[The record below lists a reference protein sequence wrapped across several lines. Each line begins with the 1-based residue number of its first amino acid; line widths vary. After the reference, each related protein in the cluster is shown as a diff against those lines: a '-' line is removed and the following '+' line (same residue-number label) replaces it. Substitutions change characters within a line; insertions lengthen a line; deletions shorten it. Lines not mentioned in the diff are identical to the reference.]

1 MRPTR
6 LLFRDG
12 IFQSVD
18 VNQLNILMGKNGA
31 GKTRILADLKE
42 LFVEDSAHVYFRTTE
57 SMPWLYQD
65 KTGSYPSTAVRPGQ
79 RLGRTSL
86 RREEFKAEAFFE
98 FEGPLVGSEEL
109 NSSSR
114 HSLEDEPW
122 RLLRD
127 AAANAGFLGDYGIG
141 GKSEWF
147 VKLCAFLNALPQT
160 GSPELRL
167 NSSPD
172 RRKTRNSVAPLKGFL
187 DVSIL
192 NDVGVVRW
200 LAGLLESPVYVN
212 MRNREGY
219 GSLMVRIPRSE
230 IGTFAAAVG
239 TEEMFISAELGAAG
253 EVHGVKDFVV
263 EGFRHSFDLAG
274 DGLSLSDEVDSPF
287 RNLVGGCYQWD
298 SDVLLPIVEIPN
310 NNFFTSSIP
319 ATFVPDSTEQISIN
333 MEKIVLEYAEIVARE
348 ICDRDADPQVNW
360 LYQRGEAAEGFRF
373 ASRKKTWAFETFR
386 IHPAVT
392 IACQVIAA
400 CVNERLPD
408 FITQHYSFSL
418 IPLEPR
424 DWTETGRVKFGL
436 HSKPEYDSAMYGASP
451 DNPVD
456 FGGFFAASEEV
467 VAELF
472 GPKPSTK
479 LIDLEALGAGTRR
492 WVKAVISMVANS
504 ANSLEID
511 ASRLDEEFYRQ
522 FEDTPEVLEDYDSID
537 EVWAKWECFC
547 ESDSGWSLVDF
558 VGLNTRGVLLV
569 DEPEAALH
577 PAGVDSVG
585 RWLENQ
591 AVTFGSVFV
600 ATHNLRI
607 FDTDFPSTS
616 RLMITAPL
624 HEPRKLKRLD
634 EEDEL
639 LTELV
644 EEMGFSPGEVL
655 LLTKYFLM
663 VEGPHDQIVLEGL
676 FGKEF
681 KQASVKIIPL
691 HGLKRAEKS
700 FLDSEL
706 AASLKIPMGLL
717 VDNIRLGER
726 TGESKAID
734 RLLRECESAGKS
746 VDVFPLTKADI
757 LDYLPDE
764 VVAEFCQSEFDGW
777 KVARERYD
785 AEGEAQEASRRLDFK
800 SWVRTS
806 YGVELDRESIRKM
819 VSETKRC
826 FLIDEELQR
835 IRDGVVAKAKY
846 GI

>member
-57 SMPWLYQD
+57 SMPWLYRDQTNTD
-65 KTGSYPSTAVRPGQ
+65 PGNSIQRVQ
-79 RLGRTSL
+79 RLRHPSL
-86 RREEFKAEAFFE
+86 SREEFKVEAFFE
-98 FEGPLVGSEEL
+98 FDGPLVESEGF
-109 NSSSR
+109 NPISR
-114 HSLEDEPW
+114 NSLEGEPW

-127 AAANAGFLGDYGIG
+127 AAANAGFVAVDGVGS
-141 GKSEWF
+141 KSEWF
-147 VKLCAFLNALPQT
+147 VRLCAFLNALPQT
-160 GSPELRL
+160 GSPELSL
-167 NSSPD
+167 NSSPE
-172 RRKTRNSVAPLKGFL
+172 RHKTKNSMAPLKAFL
-187 DVSIL
+187 DVSAL
-192 NDVGVVRW
+192 SDVGVVQW
-200 LAGLLESPVYVN
+200 LAGLLGAPVYVN
-212 MRNREGY
+212 MRNSEGY

-230 IGTFAAAVG
+230 IGTFASAVG
-239 TEEMFISAELGAAG
+239 TEELFLSAKLGALDDF
-253 EVHGVKDFVV
+253 HGVKDFVV

-274 DGLSLSDEVDSPF
+274 DGPSLSEEVNSPF

-310 NNFFTSSIP
+310 NNFFTSNIP

-333 MEKIVLEYAEIVARE
+333 MEKIVLEYAEIIARE
-348 ICDRDADPQVNW
+348 VCEREARPQVNW
-360 LYQRGEAAEGFRF
+360 LYRRGEAAEGFRF
-373 ASRKKTWAFETFR
+373 ASRKKTWALETFR

-392 IACQVIAA
+392 IACRVIAA

-418 IPLEPR
+418 TPLEPR
-424 DWTETGRVKFGL
+424 EWTETGRVKFGL

-479 LIDLEALGAGTRR
+479 LIDLESLGAGTRR

-522 FEDTPEVLEDYDSID
+522 FEDTPEALEDYDSSD
-537 EVWAKWECFC
+537 QVWAKWEYFC
-547 ESDSGWSLVDF
+547 ESDSGWSLVNF

-577 PAGVDSVG
+577 PAGVDSVR

-624 HEPRKLKRLD
+624 HEPRILKRLD

-639 LTELV
+639 LIELAQ
-644 EEMGFSPGEVL
+644 EMGFSTGEVL

-676 FGKEF
+676 FGRDF
-681 KQASVKIIPL
+681 KQASVRVIPL

-706 AASLKIPMGLL
+706 AASLNIPMGLL
-717 VDNIRLGER
+717 VDNVRPGER
-726 TGESKAID
+726 TGESKAVD

-746 VDVFPLTKADI
+746 VDIFPLSKGDI

-764 VVAEFCQSEFDGW
+764 VVADFCHSKFDGW
-777 KVARERYD
+777 DAAREIYSAD
-785 AEGEAQEASRRLDFK
+785 EAAQDISRRVDYK
-800 SWVRTS
+800 TWVQSR
-806 YGVELDRESIRKM
+806 YGMELDRESIRKM
-819 VSETKRC
+819 VSETKHRL
-826 FLIDEELQR
+826 LIHEELNR
-835 IRDGVVAKAKY
+835 VRDGVITKARF
-846 GI
+846 GP